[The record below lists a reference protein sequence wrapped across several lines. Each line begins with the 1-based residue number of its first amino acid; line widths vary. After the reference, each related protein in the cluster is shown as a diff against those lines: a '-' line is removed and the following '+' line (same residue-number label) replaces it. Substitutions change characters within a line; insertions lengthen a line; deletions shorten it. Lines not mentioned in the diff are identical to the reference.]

1 MKSGK
6 LLVAI
11 GCVGVMLVGCSG
23 AEEAVKEDEK
33 DQVEEVA
40 QDEKDQVKDEVK
52 KDKEEVKE
60 DRVEEVAPAPKE
72 EPVVDNSAM
81 EKIMTGLFI
90 QQFGEEA
97 VEFDEENKTYKLTP
111 DEGIAMEA
119 TLMFIGEAD
128 KQPWYDLVESTR
140 VVSDQ
145 MLDQMG
151 SGYSIVLV
159 NPMNTDNYLLMIMD
173 GVVLYNFM
181 DEAE

>member
-11 GCVGVMLVGCSG
+11 GLVGVMLVGCSG

-60 DRVEEVAPAPKE
+60 VKEVKKDKEEEVAPAPKE

-128 KQPWYDLVESTR
+128 KQPW
-140 VVSDQ
+140 
-145 MLDQMG
+145 
-151 SGYSIVLV
+151 
-159 NPMNTDNYLLMIMD
+159 
-173 GVVLYNFM
+173 
-181 DEAE
+181 

>member
-11 GCVGVMLVGCSG
+11 GLVGVILVGCSG

-52 KDKEEVKE
+52 KDKDEVKKDKDE
-60 DRVEEVAPAPKE
+60 VKKDKDEVKKDKEGEVAPAPKE

-97 VEFDEENKTYKLTP
+97 
-111 DEGIAMEA
+111 
-119 TLMFIGEAD
+119 
-128 KQPWYDLVESTR
+128 
-140 VVSDQ
+140 
-145 MLDQMG
+145 
-151 SGYSIVLV
+151 
-159 NPMNTDNYLLMIMD
+159 
-173 GVVLYNFM
+173 
-181 DEAE
+181 